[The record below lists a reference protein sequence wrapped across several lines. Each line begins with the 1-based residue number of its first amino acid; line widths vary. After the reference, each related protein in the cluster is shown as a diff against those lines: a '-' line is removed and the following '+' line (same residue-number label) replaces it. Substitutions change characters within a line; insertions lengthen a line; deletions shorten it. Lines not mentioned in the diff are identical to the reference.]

1 MVGME
6 KDLRGV
12 RKEQAYYSASAR
24 YKIKLVACRMPF
36 LEVFPFSE
44 LKCLPA
50 HSKVFLPNSKI

>member
-24 YKIKLVACRMPF
+24 YKIKLVACRMPY
-36 LEVFPFSE
+36 LEVFPISE

-50 HSKVFLPNSKI
+50 HS